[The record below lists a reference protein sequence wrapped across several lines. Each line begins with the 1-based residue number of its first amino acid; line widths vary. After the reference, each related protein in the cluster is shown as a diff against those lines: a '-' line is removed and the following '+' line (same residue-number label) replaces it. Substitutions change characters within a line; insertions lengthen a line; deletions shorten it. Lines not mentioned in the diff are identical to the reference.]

1 MPVRALGGARHLLA
15 QVLSQ
20 RLVASCVL
28 LALSALLPS
37 LCIMISRGAV
47 ASSADAV
54 EALKR
59 FKTKGHPLDP
69 NIDEHVQAYK
79 VVRKVMGRVDP
90 KRVIAYWNKGKK
102 KLEHGTECALKYWG
116 VPKENFPE
124 GLPEDI
130 QSCEKMA

>member
-1 MPVRALGGARHLLA
+1 MPVRALGGARHLLVH
-15 QVLSQ
+15 VLSQ

-37 LCIMISRGAV
+37 LCIMIARGAI
-47 ASSADAV
+47 ASNADAV

-79 VVRKVMGRVDP
+79 VVRNGPHGPRVGHCVLE
-90 KRVIAYWNKGKK
+90 RGK
-102 KLEHGTECALKYWG
+102 EQIGSRC
-116 VPKENFPE
+116 
-124 GLPEDI
+124 
-130 QSCEKMA
+130 